1 MIPASSRYVALPV
14 AWGIMGLCAASAHA
28 DDLYKSGSWP
38 ALASDRNA
46 RQVGDLLTILV
57 YENASATNSA
67 SSGSAKS
74 AKIEGSLSAGHFSH
88 AGNLSTSGS
97 SDSNG
102 TTGRSGQ
109 MVAQISATVQSV
121 EPNGDF
127 EIIGQQIIHING
139 ERTLI
144 KVKGHVR
151 RADISS
157 ANTVL
162 STRLADAMIDY
173 DGSGFVSRSAR
184 QGVVTRLFSWLGLL

>member
-1 MIPASSRYVALPV
+1 MTALS
-14 AWGIMGLCAASAHA
+14 AHTASA
-28 DDLYKSGSWP
+28 DNLYRPGSWP

-46 RQVGDLLTILV
+46 RQVGDLVTILV

-74 AKIEGSLSAGHFSH
+74 AKMQGAVTAGHSF
-88 AGNLSTSGS
+88 NKSGGVEETGA
-97 SDSNG
+97 SDSSG

-109 MVAQISATVQSV
+109 MVAQISATVSAV
-121 EPNGDF
+121 EPNGDLDIRG
-127 EIIGQQIIHING
+127 EQVIHING

-144 KVKGHVR
+144 KIKGRVR
-151 RADISS
+151 TADIST

-184 QGVVTRLFSWLGLL
+184 PGIVTRIFSWLGLL

>member
-1 MIPASSRYVALPV
+1 MSRSARWLLVGVAVTALS
-14 AWGIMGLCAASAHA
+14 AHTASA
-28 DDLYKSGSWP
+28 DNLYRPGSWP

-46 RQVGDLLTILV
+46 RQVGDLVTILV

-74 AKIEGSLSAGHFSH
+74 AKMQGAVTAGHSF
-88 AGNLSTSGS
+88 NKSGGVEETGA
-97 SDSNG
+97 SDSSG

-109 MVAQISATVQSV
+109 MVAQISATVSAV
-121 EPNGDF
+121 EPNGDLDIRG
-127 EIIGQQIIHING
+127 EQVIHING

-144 KVKGHVR
+144 KIKGRVR
-151 RADISS
+151 TADIST

-184 QGVVTRLFSWLGLL
+184 PGIVTRIFSWLGLL